1 LKWVRNI
8 EIWNKLVRK
17 KEDYQ
22 DYQDYQDEED
32 QDEEVQEDEGL
43 RKP

>member
-17 KEDYQ
+17 KEEDYQ
-22 DYQDYQDEED
+22 VYQEDEED
-32 QDEEVQEDEGL
+32 HDEEVQEDEGL